1 MEYNA
6 RRICQPL
13 LITLLPP
20 PNKKKRNLGHMKS
33 AKLKA
38 GTWYHASDKMEDELH
53 LVTVGT
59 APRTREAR

>member
-1 MEYNA
+1 
-6 RRICQPL
+6 
-13 LITLLPP
+13 
-20 PNKKKRNLGHMKS
+20 MKS

-59 APRTREAR
+59 APRTREAC